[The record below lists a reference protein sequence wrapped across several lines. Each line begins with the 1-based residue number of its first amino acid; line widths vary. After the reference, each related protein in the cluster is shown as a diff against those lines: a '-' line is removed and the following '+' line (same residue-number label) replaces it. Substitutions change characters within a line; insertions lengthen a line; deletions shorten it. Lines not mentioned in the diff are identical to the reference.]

1 MPKYSESADRR
12 VGLTLAG
19 LSPQAEAP
27 NAPEGRPDVLSV
39 LKFDIGGEIF
49 SVAVDQT
56 EGVVLCPR
64 VSPLPAPPH
73 GMVGVTSVRGRITL
87 VMDLSLGAN
96 QKAERRRLILL
107 KGEAQLGLLA
117 DRVDG
122 VVALAPRSIRKRPDP
137 KPESE
142 PATKNDQKSMW
153 PASLYFKDSG
163 RRVPILDIEALTEV

>member
-19 LSPQAEAP
+19 LSPQAAAP
-27 NAPEGRPDVLSV
+27 SAPEDRPEGLSV
-39 LKFDIGGEIF
+39 LKFDIGGEVF

-56 EGVVLCPR
+56 EGVVHCPR
-64 VSPLPAPPH
+64 MSPLPAPPH
-73 GMVGVTSVRGRITL
+73 GMVGVASVRGRITL

-122 VVALAPRSIRKRPDP
+122 VVALAPRSIRKRPDRNRP
-137 KPESE
+137 SE
-142 PATKNDQKSMW
+142 PLTKSEQKNMW

>member
-19 LSPQAEAP
+19 LSPQATIP
-27 NAPEGRPDVLSV
+27 NAAQERPEVLSV
-39 LKFDIGGEIF
+39 LKFDIGGDVF

-56 EGVVLCPR
+56 EGVVHCPR
-64 VSPLPAPPH
+64 ITPLPAPPH
-73 GMVGVTSVRGRITL
+73 GMVGVASVRGRITL

-96 QKAERRRLILL
+96 QRAERRRLILL

-122 VVALAPRSIRKRPDP
+122 VVALPPRSIRKRPER
-137 KPESE
+137 KRAHEAQLKGEQKSIW
-142 PATKNDQKSMW
+142 PAT
-153 PASLYFKDSG
+153 LYFKDSG